1 AGPTANPLDWQSQ
14 AAFLFI
20 AFGFVITGTVVLVLT
35 SDALTGWL
43 FLAWTASAAA
53 ALAAAVAQIS
63 GARWPFVLLYYGLAG
78 FGLTTAALFLTLPI
92 SGRRPRLATPLLGA
106 AGTLHAALAGAYIWC
121 LASNPGAY
129 DVVKTLE
136 FVLLAGDMTLA
147 IARLA
152 GSLLKRFRD
161 GRAIAG
167 EHLVLVLAVTG
178 GLGPFALLSLLPYV
192 LGFGYLISPD
202 VAVLS
207 LVLLPLGLAASIS
220 RGEILGIRG
229 WLRRGLIRLFVW
241 GVLLVLY
248 GFLLAADALWAA
260 GQTGLAQVLASPF
273 VLVLVVGTT
282 LPRLEGLLRNRLERA
297 LLQDVY
303 SLPAALQRFTS
314 EIVHLSTADD
324 VASYGLHSL
333 GETLDLEWTALI
345 LPGAE
350 PRLYSWGAC
359 PPTLLRAT
367 PEADGQEARE
377 EVVGATLVVPLT
389 AGGMTMG
396 TLATGPKRHEAAL
409 QSEDRALIATV
420 GPLLAIC
427 LQLAR
432 QLGIVAQRE
441 EELRQLN
448 QRMMDVQEDALR
460 AIALELH
467 DDALQRAIAL
477 DREME
482 NVWTAQAREWGA
494 ALGEIVITLRS
505 VCLGLYPTILE
516 DLGLIAG
523 LDQLVR
529 ELRVQ
534 TDIVADMIVS
544 GPDGAEFGR
553 LDREIELAL
562 YRVAQEALTNVRKHS
577 GAQHVMLAIHRRI
590 DHVELIVEDDGYT
603 ANTKLEQRRGGL
615 GIAGMRHR
623 LTRWG
628 GTLSILDRDGHG
640 TQVRAESPLLAAA
653 APPTAART
661 A

>member
-1 AGPTANPLDWQSQ
+1 
-14 AAFLFI
+14 
-20 AFGFVITGTVVLVLT
+20 
-35 SDALTGWL
+35 
-43 FLAWTASAAA
+43 
-53 ALAAAVAQIS
+53 
-63 GARWPFVLLYYGLAG
+63 
-78 FGLTTAALFLTLPI
+78 
-92 SGRRPRLATPLLGA
+92 
-106 AGTLHAALAGAYIWC
+106 
-121 LASNPGAY
+121 
-129 DVVKTLE
+129 
-136 FVLLAGDMTLA
+136 
-147 IARLA
+147 
-152 GSLLKRFRD
+152 
-161 GRAIAG
+161 
-167 EHLVLVLAVTG
+167 
-178 GLGPFALLSLLPYV
+178 
-192 LGFGYLISPD
+192 
-202 VAVLS
+202 
-207 LVLLPLGLAASIS
+207 
-220 RGEILGIRG
+220 
-229 WLRRGLIRLFVW
+229 
-241 GVLLVLY
+241 
-248 GFLLAADALWAA
+248 LLAADTLWAA
-260 GQTGLAQVLASPF
+260 GQTGLAQVIASPF

-314 EIVHLSTADD
+314 EIVHLSSADD

-367 PEADGQEARE
+367 PEADGQAARE
-377 EVVGATLVVPLT
+377 EVVGATLVVPLM
-389 AGGMTMG
+389 AGGIAMG
-396 TLATGPKRHEAAL
+396 ALATGPKRHEAAL
-409 QSEDRALIATV
+409 QPEDRALIATV
-420 GPLLAIC
+420 APLLAIC

-432 QLGIVAQRE
+432 QLAIVAQRE

-448 QRMMDVQEDALR
+448 QRIMDVQEDALR

-494 ALGEIVITLRS
+494 SLGEIVISLRS

-534 TDIVADMIVS
+534 TDIVADMTVS
-544 GPDGAEFGR
+544 GPDGADFGR
-553 LDREIELAL
+553 LDRELELAI

-577 GAQHVMLAIHRRI
+577 GAQHVLLAIHRKADR
-590 DHVELIVEDDGYT
+590 VELIVEDDGDT
-603 ANTKLEQRRGGL
+603 AGAKPEERRGGL

-628 GTLSILDRDGHG
+628 GTLTIVDRDGHG
-640 TQVRAESPLLAAA
+640 TRVRAESPLLAAA
-653 APPTAART
+653 ASPTGVPAA
-661 A
+661 